1 MLKFLAINNIVL
13 INKAEINFQ
22 KGLSILS
29 GETGSGKSIL
39 LDAIGLI
46 IGFRSN
52 QRLIGNFDNKSS
64 VIAEFDISDNE
75 NCKKILAENSINFDE
90 ENSLII
96 RRNIAE
102 NLNKIFAND
111 TIIGVNLLAKIGETL
126 VEIHGQH
133 EQHGLLN
140 QATHQK
146 ILDEFAGNEKLCLDL
161 KKIYE
166 ELTNIDQKITQYQ
179 ERKDKI
185 QREQDFLNH
194 TINEINQASIIENE
208 EEILV
213 QKKDQINAKNKINNF
228 FGEVKNNLN
237 EVQINIINC
246 QKIISRNHNLIENN
260 LSEYQESINQISIN
274 NEEFI
279 EKSQDDLKNI
289 EIILRQINANED
301 SLPEIEERLFL
312 LRNLAKKHQCQISE
326 LNEFA
331 IKCQNQLD
339 LIINEEQLSQ
349 NILQNRIKL
358 LKEFHKIAE
367 ELSLK
372 RKKSAIEL
380 AKKVEEELDFLKM
393 QGTKFLVEIISLK
406 NENQQQEYFLN
417 GFERVKFK
425 ASLNKNSFDEITK
438 IASGGELS
446 RFMLALKVALIN
458 VKSVPTM
465 IFDEIDTGISGSTCD
480 AVGKRLKSLA
490 TKSQILV
497 VTHHPQIASKAD
509 VNYQISK
516 TEKDGKINSFIKILN
531 AEEKTL
537 EIARMLSGEDVSNE
551 AISTAK
557 KLINTN

>member
-75 NCKKILAENSINFDE
+75 NCKKILAENSINFDD
-90 ENSLII
+90 ENILII

-102 NLNKIFAND
+102 NINKIFAND

-146 ILDEFAGNEKLCLDL
+146 ILDEFAGNQKLCFEL

-166 ELTNIDQKITQYQ
+166 ELTNIDQKIAEYQ
-179 ERKDKI
+179 EKKAKI
-185 QREQDFLNH
+185 EREQDFLRH
-194 TINEINQASIIENE
+194 TINEINQAEIFQNE
-208 EEILV
+208 EELLI

-237 EVQINIINC
+237 EIQINIINC

-274 NEEFI
+274 NEEFM
-279 EKSQDDLKNI
+279 EKSQEDLKNI
-289 EIILRQINANED
+289 DIILRQVNANED
-301 SLPEIEERLFL
+301 SLSEIEERLFL
-312 LRNLAKKHQCQISE
+312 LRNLAKKHQCQIAK
-326 LNEFA
+326 LNDFA
-331 IKCQNQLD
+331 SKCQTQLD
-339 LIINEEQLSQ
+339 LINDEEQLSQ
-349 NILQNRIKL
+349 NILQKRLKLIKD
-358 LKEFHKIAE
+358 FQKIAE
-367 ELSLK
+367 ELSQR
-372 RKKSAIEL
+372 RKKSALEL

-393 QGTKFLVEIISLK
+393 QGTKFLVEIINLK
-406 NENQQQEYFLN
+406 SENQTQEYFLN
-417 GFERVKFK
+417 GYERVKFK

-516 TEKDGKINSFIKILN
+516 TEKEGKINSFIKILN

-557 KLINTN
+557 KLINAN

>member
-1 MLKFLAINNIVL
+1 VLKFLAINNIVL

-146 ILDEFAGNEKLCLDL
+146 ILDEFAGNQKLCLDL

-166 ELTNIDQKITQYQ
+166 DLTNIDQQITQYQ

-194 TINEINQASIIENE
+194 TINEINQASIIKNE

-312 LRNLAKKHQCQISE
+312 LRNLAKKHQCKISE

-339 LIINEEQLSQ
+339 LI
-349 NILQNRIKL
+349 
-358 LKEFHKIAE
+358 F
-367 ELSLK
+367 
-372 RKKSAIEL
+372 
-380 AKKVEEELDFLKM
+380 AK
-393 QGTKFLVEIISLK
+393 
-406 NENQQQEYFLN
+406 
-417 GFERVKFK
+417 
-425 ASLNKNSFDEITK
+425 
-438 IASGGELS
+438 
-446 RFMLALKVALIN
+446 
-458 VKSVPTM
+458 
-465 IFDEIDTGISGSTCD
+465 
-480 AVGKRLKSLA
+480 
-490 TKSQILV
+490 
-497 VTHHPQIASKAD
+497 
-509 VNYQISK
+509 
-516 TEKDGKINSFIKILN
+516 
-531 AEEKTL
+531 
-537 EIARMLSGEDVSNE
+537 
-551 AISTAK
+551 
-557 KLINTN
+557 

>member
-146 ILDEFAGNEKLCLDL
+146 ILDEFAGNQKLCLDL

-166 ELTNIDQKITQYQ
+166 DLTNIDQQITQYQ

-237 EVQINIINC
+237 EAQINIINC

-331 IKCQNQLD
+331 IKCQNQLE
-339 LIINEEQLSQ
+339 LINNEEQLSQ

>member
-1 MLKFLAINNIVL
+1 
-13 INKAEINFQ
+13 
-22 KGLSILS
+22 
-29 GETGSGKSIL
+29 
-39 LDAIGLI
+39 
-46 IGFRSN
+46 
-52 QRLIGNFDNKSS
+52 
-64 VIAEFDISDNE
+64 
-75 NCKKILAENSINFDE
+75 
-90 ENSLII
+90 
-96 RRNIAE
+96 
-102 NLNKIFAND
+102 
-111 TIIGVNLLAKIGETL
+111 
-126 VEIHGQH
+126 
-133 EQHGLLN
+133 
-140 QATHQK
+140 
-146 ILDEFAGNEKLCLDL
+146 
-161 KKIYE
+161 
-166 ELTNIDQKITQYQ
+166 
-179 ERKDKI
+179 
-185 QREQDFLNH
+185 
-194 TINEINQASIIENE
+194 
-208 EEILV
+208 
-213 QKKDQINAKNKINNF
+213 
-228 FGEVKNNLN
+228 
-237 EVQINIINC
+237 
-246 QKIISRNHNLIENN
+246 
-260 LSEYQESINQISIN
+260 
-274 NEEFI
+274 
-279 EKSQDDLKNI
+279 
-289 EIILRQINANED
+289 
-301 SLPEIEERLFL
+301 
-312 LRNLAKKHQCQISE
+312 
-326 LNEFA
+326 
-331 IKCQNQLD
+331 
-339 LIINEEQLSQ
+339 
-349 NILQNRIKL
+349 LQNRVKL
-358 LKEFHKIAE
+358 LKDFQKIAE
-367 ELSLK
+367 ELSQK

-516 TEKDGKINSFIKILN
+516 TEKDGKINSFIKILD

>member
-1 MLKFLAINNIVL
+1 M
-13 INKAEINFQ
+13 Q
-22 KGLSILS
+22 
-29 GETGSGKSIL
+29 
-39 LDAIGLI
+39 
-46 IGFRSN
+46 
-52 QRLIGNFDNKSS
+52 
-64 VIAEFDISDNE
+64 
-75 NCKKILAENSINFDE
+75 
-90 ENSLII
+90 
-96 RRNIAE
+96 
-102 NLNKIFAND
+102 
-111 TIIGVNLLAKIGETL
+111 
-126 VEIHGQH
+126 
-133 EQHGLLN
+133 
-140 QATHQK
+140 
-146 ILDEFAGNEKLCLDL
+146 
-161 KKIYE
+161 
-166 ELTNIDQKITQYQ
+166 
-179 ERKDKI
+179 
-185 QREQDFLNH
+185 
-194 TINEINQASIIENE
+194 NE
-208 EEILV
+208 EELLI

-237 EVQINIINC
+237 EIQINIINC

-289 EIILRQINANED
+289 DIILRQVNANED
-301 SLPEIEERLFL
+301 SLSEIEERLFL
-312 LRNLAKKHQCQISE
+312 LRNLAKKHQCQTAE
-326 LNEFA
+326 LNDFA
-331 IKCQNQLD
+331 SKCQVQLD
-339 LIINEEQLSQ
+339 LINDEEQLSQ
-349 NILQNRIKL
+349 NILQKRLKLIKD
-358 LKEFHKIAE
+358 FQKIAE
-367 ELSLK
+367 ELSQK
-372 RKKSAIEL
+372 RKKSALEL

-393 QGTKFLVEIISLK
+393 QGTKFLVEIINLK
-406 NENQQQEYFLN
+406 SENQIQEYFLN
-417 GFERVKFK
+417 GYERVKFK

-516 TEKDGKINSFIKILN
+516 TEKEGKINSFIKILN

>member
-52 QRLIGNFDNKSS
+52 QRLIGNFDKKSS

-75 NCKKILAENSINFDE
+75 NCQKILSENSINFDD
-90 ENSLII
+90 ENTLII
-96 RRNIAE
+96 RRNLAD

-140 QATHQK
+140 QAIHQK

-237 EVQINIINC
+237 ESQINIINC

-301 SLPEIEERLFL
+301 SLSEIEERLFL
-312 LRNLAKKHQCQISE
+312 LRNLAKKHQCQISD
-326 LNEFA
+326 LNEFSL
-331 IKCQNQLD
+331 KCQAQLD
-339 LIINEEQLSQ
+339 LIKDEEQLSQ

-358 LKEFHKIAE
+358 LKEFNKIAE

-417 GFERVKFK
+417 GFEKVKFK
-425 ASLNKNSFDEITK
+425 ASLNKNSFDEIAK

-446 RFMLALKVALIN
+446 RFMLALKVALID

-490 TKSQILV
+490 SKSQILV

-531 AEEKTL
+531 ADEKIL

-551 AISTAK
+551 AINTAR

>member
-1 MLKFLAINNIVL
+1 MAINNIVL

-64 VIAEFDISDNE
+64 VIAEFDICENE
-75 NCKKILAENSINFDE
+75 NCKKILAENSINFDD
-90 ENSLII
+90 ENILII

-102 NLNKIFAND
+102 NINKVFAND

-146 ILDEFAGNEKLCLDL
+146 ILDEFAGNQKLCSDL

-166 ELTNIDQKITQYQ
+166 ELTNIDQKIAEYQ
-179 ERKDKI
+179 EKKAKI
-185 QREQDFLNH
+185 EREQDFLRH
-194 TINEINQASIIENE
+194 TINEINQAEILQNE
-208 EEILV
+208 EELLI

-237 EVQINIINC
+237 EIQINIINC

-289 EIILRQINANED
+289 DIILRQVNSNED
-301 SLPEIEERLFL
+301 SLSEIEERLFL
-312 LRNLAKKHQCQISE
+312 LRNLAKKHQCQIAE
-326 LNEFA
+326 LNDFA
-331 IKCQNQLD
+331 SKCQTQLD
-339 LIINEEQLSQ
+339 LINDEEQLSQ
-349 NILQNRIKL
+349 NILQKRLKLIKD
-358 LKEFHKIAE
+358 FQKIAE
-367 ELSLK
+367 ELSQR
-372 RKKSAIEL
+372 RKKSALEL

-393 QGTKFLVEIISLK
+393 QGTKFLVEIINLK
-406 NENQQQEYFLN
+406 SENQIQEYFLN
-417 GFERVKFK
+417 GYERVKFK

-516 TEKDGKINSFIKILN
+516 TEKEGKINSFIKILN

>member
-1 MLKFLAINNIVL
+1 VLKFLAINNIVL

-146 ILDEFAGNEKLCLDL
+146 ILDEFAGNQKLCLDL

-166 ELTNIDQKITQYQ
+166 DLTNIDQQITQYQ

-237 EVQINIINC
+237 EAQINIINC

-331 IKCQNQLD
+331 IKCQNQLE
-339 LIINEEQLSQ
+339 LINNEEQLSQ

-417 GFERVKFK
+417 GLERVKFK

-446 RFMLALKVALIN
+446 RFMMALKVALIN

>member
-146 ILDEFAGNEKLCLDL
+146 ILDEFAGNQKLCLDL

-166 ELTNIDQKITQYQ
+166 DLTNIDQQITQYQ

-185 QREQDFLNH
+185 QREQDFLIH

-289 EIILRQINANED
+289 EIILRQINTNED

-339 LIINEEQLSQ
+339 LINNEEQLSQ

-367 ELSLK
+367 ELSIK
-372 RKKSAIEL
+372 RKKSAIDL
-380 AKKVEEELDFLKM
+380 AKKVEDELDFLKM

-516 TEKDGKINSFIKILN
+516 TEKDGKINSFIKILD

>member
-52 QRLIGNFDNKSS
+52 QRLIGNFDKKSS

-75 NCKKILAENSINFDE
+75 NCQKILTENSINFDE
-90 ENSLII
+90 ENTLII
-96 RRNIAE
+96 RRNLAE
-102 NLNKIFAND
+102 NLNKVFAND

-179 ERKDKI
+179 EKKVKI
-185 QREQDFLNH
+185 DREKDFLNH

-228 FGEVKNNLN
+228 FSEVKNNLN
-237 EVQINIINC
+237 EVQINIISC

-326 LNEFA
+326 LNEVSL
-331 IKCQNQLD
+331 KCQTQLD
-339 LIINEEQLSQ
+339 LIKDEEQFSQ

-358 LKEFHKIAE
+358 LKDFQKIAE

-446 RFMLALKVALIN
+446 RFMLALKVALID

-490 TKSQILV
+490 SKSQILV

-531 AEEKTL
+531 TDEKIL

-557 KLINTN
+557 KLINAN